1 MGKHA
6 RKRSV
11 FGGVLDLVSKPA
23 AVSRAPRLES
33 VAPSE
38 PPATNLRPRRRGV
51 VYDDNG
57 RELGSIHG
65 DGEIGYFASSWWGA
79 EHWFMD
85 VATAEAALVAEA
97 RSRAPG
103 RYSAAS

>member
-11 FGGVLDLVSKPA
+11 FGGVLDLVSKSA
-23 AVSRAPRLES
+23 AGSRAPRLES
-33 VAPSE
+33 VASSE
-38 PPATNLRPRRRGV
+38 PAATNPRHRRAGA

-57 RELGSIHG
+57 RELGSIRG
-65 DGEIGYFASSWWGA
+65 DREIGYFASSCWGA